1 MKKYLYN
8 CILGIPLTMY
18 TDKDYSLY
26 NGIPKKFSKLKN
38 KIFDDWEIPPWE
50 ILINSNQLLGEGKFG
65 KVYLAEWRK
74 TVVAVKVINDEVK
87 EDNKKKYIQEFDTM
101 SKTHHPNVVQLLG
114 YVADPFIIVME
125 YLSNGNLMEYISKN
139 KISQEKKKDISINIL
154 RGLAYLHNRKPK
166 ILIHRDIKTKNILIS
181 PSGIPKIGDFGLSKF
196 INDSNLKESN
206 SLEDISKL
214 QKTDSELSHGIG
226 TIRYMSPEMIKLKEY
241 NCKIDIWSVGII
253 LAELFEKKI
262 YNSNFKWKKT
272 PENVKDIII
281 KYMLRENE
289 FDRLNALELI
299 SLFESISVKK
309 SLFNWT

>member
-1 MKKYLYN
+1 
-8 CILGIPLTMY
+8 MY

-26 NGIPKKFSKLKN
+26 DGIPKRFYKLKN

-74 TVVAVKVINDEVK
+74 TLVAVKVINNEVN

-101 SKTHHPNVVQLLG
+101 SKTHHPNIVQLLG
-114 YVADPFIIVME
+114 YVAEPFIIVME
-125 YLSNGNLMEYISKN
+125 YLSNGNLNEYISKN
-139 KISQEKKKDISINIL
+139 KISIEKKIDISINIL

-196 INDSNLKESN
+196 VTDSNLKESN
-206 SLEDISKL
+206 SLENMSKL
-214 QKTDSELSHGIG
+214 QNIDSDLSYGIG
-226 TIRYMSPEMIKLKEY
+226 TIRYMSPEMLNLKDY

-262 YNSNFKWKKT
+262 YNDKFKWKKT
-272 PENVKDIII
+272 PKNIQDIII

-289 FDRLNALELI
+289 SDRLNALELI

>member
-1 MKKYLYN
+1 
-8 CILGIPLTMY
+8 MY

-26 NGIPKKFSKLKN
+26 DGIPKEFYKLKN

-50 ILINSNQLLGEGKFG
+50 ILINSNQLLGKGKFG

-74 TVVAVKVINDEVK
+74 TLVAVKVINNEVN
-87 EDNKKKYIQEFDTM
+87 ENNKKKYIQEFDTM

-114 YVADPFIIVME
+114 YVAEPFVIVME
-125 YLSNGNLMEYISKN
+125 YLSNGNLNEYISKN
-139 KISQEKKKDISINIL
+139 KISIEKKIDISINIL

-181 PSGIPKIGDFGLSKF
+181 PSGIPKISDFGLSKF
-196 INDSNLKESN
+196 VSDSNLKESN
-206 SLEDISKL
+206 SLENMSKL
-214 QKTDSELSHGIG
+214 QNIDSDLSYGIG
-226 TIRYMSPEMIKLKEY
+226 TIRYMSPEMLNLKDY

-262 YNSNFKWKKT
+262 YNDKFKWKKT
-272 PENVKDIII
+272 PKNIQDIII

-289 FDRLNALELI
+289 SDRLNALELI

>member
-1 MKKYLYN
+1 
-8 CILGIPLTMY
+8 MY

-26 NGIPKKFSKLKN
+26 DGIPKEFYKLKN
-38 KIFDDWEIPPWE
+38 KFFDDWEIPPWE
-50 ILINSNQLLGEGKFG
+50 ILINSNQLLGKGKFG

-74 TVVAVKVINDEVK
+74 TLVAVKVINNEVN

-114 YVADPFIIVME
+114 YVAEPFIIVME

-139 KISQEKKKDISINIL
+139 KISIEKKIDISMNIL

-196 INDSNLKESN
+196 VTDSNLKESN
-206 SLEDISKL
+206 SLENMSKL
-214 QKTDSELSHGIG
+214 QNIDSDLSYGIG
-226 TIRYMSPEMIKLKEY
+226 TIRYMSPEMLNLKDY
-241 NCKIDIWSVGII
+241 NYKIDIWSVGII

-262 YNSNFKWKKT
+262 YNHKFKWKKT
-272 PENVKDIII
+272 PKNIQDIII

-289 FDRLNALELI
+289 SDRLNALELI
-299 SLFESISVKK
+299 SLLESISVKK
-309 SLFNWT
+309 LLFNWT

>member
-1 MKKYLYN
+1 
-8 CILGIPLTMY
+8 MY

-26 NGIPKKFSKLKN
+26 DSIPKEFYKLKN

-74 TVVAVKVINDEVK
+74 TLVAVKVINNEVNK
-87 EDNKKKYIQEFDTM
+87 DNKKKYIQEFDTM

-114 YVADPFIIVME
+114 YVAEPFIIVME

-139 KISQEKKKDISINIL
+139 KISIEKKIDISMNIL

-181 PSGIPKIGDFGLSKF
+181 PSGIPKICDFGLSKF
-196 INDSNLKESN
+196 VTDSNLKESN
-206 SLEDISKL
+206 SLENMSKL
-214 QKTDSELSHGIG
+214 QNIDSDLSYGIG
-226 TIRYMSPEMIKLKEY
+226 TIRYMSPEMLNLKDY

-262 YNSNFKWKKT
+262 YNDKFKWKKT
-272 PENVKDIII
+272 PKNIQDIII

-289 FDRLNALELI
+289 SDRLNALELI